1 MRGQYKVLIPTIAMA
16 ALAPPAVQAQ
26 SLNTWSLPEPEQTTP
41 STVQGPVDAE
51 NPSVRPVQ
59 PQERPAGQPS
69 ASVTPTPVPTIT
81 PPPAVRAPQPTATAN
96 SSPASRESAGTST
109 APARPQPSRT
119 PETTNSVS
127 PAPTASPTATAVPPL
142 PEPAVRE
149 MSQSAGAE
157 PGAFEAPP
165 AASES
170 QSSWWWWALPVA
182 LAVLGLLI
190 FLRRRAAPTAQTPA
204 RAAPAP
210 QPTPQPKRAPLVT
223 PKAEAPPAA
232 KPAAT
237 PEDIS
242 IALQPVM
249 MRLSL
254 FYATLQFRL
263 TVTSSED
270 REALSVFG
278 DLSSAHASLSRDEQ
292 LAPPLES
299 LAQLHTLPEIGP
311 GKSCELK
318 GEVQLPLGA
327 IRALRRSGGAF
338 FVPLVRLCL
347 VGADGTALRRVFTLG
362 IPGGESGL
370 APLRIDTGPRN
381 FESLAAREIEAARD
395 LPLNMESLPLDPQR
409 AAG

>member
-1 MRGQYKVLIPTIAMA
+1 M
-16 ALAPPAVQAQ
+16 
-26 SLNTWSLPEPEQTTP
+26 
-41 STVQGPVDAE
+41 
-51 NPSVRPVQ
+51 
-59 PQERPAGQPS
+59 
-69 ASVTPTPVPTIT
+69 
-81 PPPAVRAPQPTATAN
+81 
-96 SSPASRESAGTST
+96 
-109 APARPQPSRT
+109 
-119 PETTNSVS
+119 
-127 PAPTASPTATAVPPL
+127 
-142 PEPAVRE
+142 
-149 MSQSAGAE
+149 
-157 PGAFEAPP
+157 
-165 AASES
+165 
-170 QSSWWWWALPVA
+170 
-182 LAVLGLLI
+182 
-190 FLRRRAAPTAQTPA
+190 
-204 RAAPAP
+204 
-210 QPTPQPKRAPLVT
+210 T